1 MTKIVAVEGI
11 GEAYAKKLEQ
21 AGIRTTEALLGKGA
35 TPKGRQE
42 ISEKAGISDALILRW
57 VNHADLFRIKGVGA
71 EYAELL
77 EASSVDSVP
86 ELAQRNAENLYA
98 KLVETNQAKRL
109 VRKLPTQTQVADWIA
124 QAQRLPRV
132 ITY

>member
-1 MTKIVAVEGI
+1 MTKTVAVEGI
-11 GEAYAKKLEQ
+11 GDAYAKKLEQ
-21 AGIRTTEALLGKGA
+21 AGIKTTEALLKKGA

-42 ISEKAGISDALILRW
+42 ISEKTGISNALILRW

-77 EASSVDSVP
+77 EASGVDSVS

-98 KLVETNQAKRL
+98 KLVETNQTKKL
-109 VRKLPTQTQVADWIA
+109 VRKLPTQVQVADWIA

>member
-21 AGIRTTEALLGKGA
+21 VSIRTTEALLGKGA

-42 ISEKAGISDALILRW
+42 ISEKAGISDELILRW

-77 EASSVDSVP
+77 EASGVDSVP